1 LGRTALTGIESLRA
15 KVEML
20 ETLKRELQ
28 EQTARSSAELA
39 QQETERLER
48 KGRVMRRDM
57 EASGS
62 GLPRVRVKDR
72 GVRR

>member
-57 EASGS
+57 EG
-62 GLPRVRVKDR
+62 
-72 GVRR
+72 